1 MMINGLTLPKIA
13 EQLNIHISTTFYW
26 RHKVLNALGSH
37 VFNQLSGIVE
47 SDETFFRES
56 LKGRQFTHR
65 KPKKRGEKD
74 EKRGISNLKIAVVVA
89 LDRTGN
95 IFARVAGRGRVK
107 AEEIDAVFGECIE
120 PTSLLCTDTATNY
133 KKYAI
138 LKKLKHETVNLN
150 QNKRVKKAILHIRH
164 VNNFHRRLK
173 GWMERF
179 QGVETHYLDNYLYWY
194 SWLESHKK
202 LAFENRIEQMLIS
215 ACQKSNYFTVET
227 LRTN

>member
-1 MMINGLTLPKIA
+1 M
-13 EQLNIHISTTFYW
+13 
-26 RHKVLNALGSH
+26 R
-37 VFNQLSGIVE
+37 
-47 SDETFFRES
+47 
-56 LKGRQFTHR
+56 
-65 KPKKRGEKD
+65 
-74 EKRGISNLKIAVVVA
+74 
-89 LDRTGN
+89 
-95 IFARVAGRGRVK
+95 
-107 AEEIDAVFGECIE
+107 VFGEYIE
-120 PTSLLCTDTATNY
+120 STSLLCTDTATND

-150 QNKRVKKAILHIRH
+150 QNKRVKKAILHIQH

-179 QGVETHYLDNYLYWY
+179 QGVGTQYLDNYLYWY

-215 ACQKSNYFTVET
+215 VCQKSNYFTVET